1 MNLRLNKKKEISNM
15 KGYVEYKMPIEQMKA
30 ILKTRKN
37 KEKIGDN
44 TCFSVFFLDI
54 CQTNVI
60 FRNLI
65 YR

>member
-1 MNLRLNKKKEISNM
+1 MKQQKKRDI
-15 KGYVEYKMPIEQMKA
+15 
-30 ILKTRKN
+30 TRKN
-37 KEKIGDN
+37 KEKIGNN